1 MYPVI
6 PLLLFLDLFIKH
18 TLPLK
23 KTYPIFTTS
32 FISIAIK
39 KTYNTKL
46 GFSLGHTIP
55 YWKLGAIQFVCLF
68 SLLPY
73 YYTHYYIS
81 TIILAGFT
89 NIIDRFYNKAITDY
103 ILINIHINSI
113 HIKSININLA
123 DIIINYSFLNLL
135 SFNIL

>member
-6 PLLLFLDLFIKH
+6 PLLLFLDLYIKH

-23 KTYPIFTTS
+23 KTYTILTTS
-32 FISIAIK
+32 VISLVIK

-46 GFSLGHTIP
+46 GFSVGNEIL
-55 YWKLGAIQFVCLF
+55 YWKLALIQLICLS

-73 YYTHYYIS
+73 YSNYYIS
-81 TIILAGFT
+81 TMILAGFT

-103 ILINIHINSI
+103 ILININLTNINCI
-113 HIKSININLA
+113 NINCININLA
-123 DIIINYSFLNLL
+123 DIIINYSFLN
-135 SFNIL
+135 FILF